1 MRDDETWQLMKL
13 ARRLAKDGHG
23 ELAQFLR
30 ESIDDARR
38 FRWLAEEAEPSC
50 STIYLATD
58 SETQS
63 MHPQDV
69 RARIDTDIANVQAA
83 IIREF
88 TARV

>member
-1 MRDDETWQLMKL
+1 MRDDEARQLIRLARKL
-13 ARRLAKDGHG
+13 AEEGRG

-30 ESIDDARR
+30 YCVDDARR
-38 FRWLAEEAEPSC
+38 FGWLVEQDPTT

-58 SETQS
+58 SKTQS

-83 IIREF
+83 RIREL
-88 TARV
+88 TTRA

>member
-1 MRDDETWQLMKL
+1 MRDDETRQLMKL
-13 ARRLAKDGHG
+13 ARRLATDGHG

-30 ESIDDARR
+30 DSIDDARR

-58 SETQS
+58 SKTQS

-83 IIREF
+83 RIREF
-88 TARV
+88 TTRT